1 MSESTRKS
9 LRRSRDNRILLGICG
24 GLGEFFGINP
34 IWFRLGF
41 IIAAI
46 PGGFPGLL
54 LYLLMWI
61 IIPKG

>member
-1 MSESTRKS
+1 MSDSNRKP
-9 LRRSRDNRILLGICG
+9 LRRSSTNRILLGICG

-34 IWFRLGF
+34 IWFRILF

-46 PGGFPGLL
+46 PGGIPGIL
-54 LYLLMWI
+54 LYLILWV

>member
-1 MSESTRKS
+1 MTNSTRKS

-41 IIAAI
+41 IIATI
-46 PGGFPGLL
+46 PGGIPGIL
-54 LYLLMWI
+54 LYLILWL
-61 IIPKG
+61 IIPKT

>member
-1 MSESTRKS
+1 MTNSTRKS

-41 IIAAI
+41 IIATI
-46 PGGFPGLL
+46 PGGIPGIL
-54 LYLLMWI
+54 LYLILWL
-61 IIPKG
+61 IIPKA

>member
-46 PGGFPGLL
+46 PGGLPGIL
-54 LYLLMWI
+54 LYLLMWL
-61 IIPKG
+61 IIPKE

>member
-1 MSESTRKS
+1 MSETNRKP

-34 IWFRLGF
+34 IWFRLAF

-46 PGGFPGLL
+46 PGGVPGLL
-54 LYLLMWI
+54 VYLLMWL
-61 IIPKG
+61 IIPKA

>member
-1 MSESTRKS
+1 MVESTRKP
-9 LRRSRDNRILLGICG
+9 LRRSTNNRILAGICG

-41 IIAAI
+41 LLAAI

-54 LYLLMWI
+54 LYLILWV
-61 IIPKG
+61 IIPKS

>member
-1 MSESTRKS
+1 MTDSTRKS

-41 IIAAI
+41 IIATI
-46 PGGFPGLL
+46 PGGIPGIL
-54 LYLLMWI
+54 LYLILWL
-61 IIPKG
+61 IIPKA

>member
-1 MSESTRKS
+1 MTDSIRKT
-9 LRRSRDNRILLGICG
+9 LRRSRDNRVLLGICG

-46 PGGFPGLL
+46 PGGLPGIL
-54 LYLLMWI
+54 LYLLLWL
-61 IIPKG
+61 IIPKA

>member
-1 MSESTRKS
+1 MSNSTRKP
-9 LRRSRDNRILLGICG
+9 LRRSSTNRILLGICG

-34 IWFRLGF
+34 IWFRILF

-46 PGGFPGLL
+46 PGGIPGIL
-54 LYLLMWI
+54 LYLILWV

>member
-1 MSESTRKS
+1 MSDSTRKS
-9 LRRSRDNRILLGICG
+9 LRRSADNRILLGICG

-46 PGGFPGLL
+46 PGGIPGLL
-54 LYLLMWI
+54 LYLILWL
-61 IIPKG
+61 IIPKS

>member
-1 MSESTRKS
+1 MTESTRKT
-9 LRRSRDNRILLGICG
+9 LRRSRDNRVLLGICG

-46 PGGFPGLL
+46 PGGLPGIL
-54 LYLLMWI
+54 LYLLLWL
-61 IIPKG
+61 IIPKD